1 MAAAVIRTQHRWREG
16 FVCDTMKM
24 IDKIRNFPFKGTVIV
39 AVWAMVYGVF
49 REPLSHLLAGPL
61 GWWVGRGAILVGAV
75 SSIWGAA
82 WMIAQTAHG
91 SAKEVS
97 SGRQVR
103 ILHGGVIVPAFWR
116 WLDPRPFSGNRLDSK
131 SNEWR
136 GSSNRF
142 LPSRSAC
149 VWS

>member
-61 GWWVGRGAILVGAV
+61 RWWVGRGAILVGAV

-82 WMIAQTAHG
+82 WMIAQTGPWFREGSEQWPASAH
-91 SAKEVS
+91 S
-97 SGRQVR
+97 
-103 ILHGGVIVPAFWR
+103 
-116 WLDPRPFSGNRLDSK
+116 PRRCYRPSVLAMV
-131 SNEWR
+131 
-136 GSSNRF
+136 GSSAIF
-142 LPSRSAC
+142 WKSAGQQEQ
-149 VWS
+149 